1 MVAKY
6 RDRNAFRVISNWRIR
21 MACGSPK
28 LTNLSLPDLDPIIQ
42 IVQPS
47 ADLITKVVQ
56 YDAKVAGMNR
66 ESWCRNWVLNHKA
79 GKSFIAI
86 TKLPGSE
93 EVHVNG
99 YGQIHEI
106 SMNRLRIGPLYAEDE
121 SIARALVAKLLS
133 QYPDIQERDVRMSL
147 VADDDRTERIVL
159 ELGLD
164 ISQDYFE
171 LRMHTQ
177 YEVPFDKDR
186 MFIFSDSDV
195 NFV

>member
-21 MACGSPK
+21 MACGNPK
-28 LTNLSLPDLDPIIQ
+28 LTNFSYPNLDPIIR
-42 IVQPS
+42 IVEPS
-47 ADLITKVVQ
+47 ADLIMKVVQ

-66 ESWCRNWVLNHKA
+66 ESWCRNWVLNHKS
-79 GKSFIAI
+79 GKSFIAVSNA
-86 TKLPGSE
+86 PGSD
-93 EVHVNG
+93 EVQVTG
-99 YGQIHEI
+99 YGQIHEVN
-106 SMNRLRIGPLYAEDE
+106 MNRVRIGPLYAEDD
-121 SIARALVAKLLS
+121 SVARALIAKLLS
-133 QYPDIQERDVRMSL
+133 HYSDIEMRDVRMSI
-147 VADDDRTERIVL
+147 VADDDRTEKMVL

-164 ISQDYFE
+164 LSQDYFE

-186 MFIFSDSDV
+186 MFVFSDSDV

>member
-21 MACGSPK
+21 MACGSPN
-28 LTNLSLPDLDPIIQ
+28 LTNFSYLNLDPIIQ
-42 IVQPS
+42 IVDPS
-47 ADLITKVVQ
+47 VNLITKVVE
-56 YDAKVAGMNR
+56 YDEKVAGMNR
-66 ESWCRNWVLNHKA
+66 ESWCRNWVLSHKA

-86 TKLPGSE
+86 ANLPGSN
-93 EVHVNG
+93 EVLVKG

-106 SMNRLRIGPLYAEDE
+106 SGNRLRIGPLYAEDE
-121 SIARALVAKLLS
+121 SVARALIAKLVS
-133 QYPDIQERDVRMSL
+133 HYPDIHDREVRLSL
-147 VADDDRTERIVL
+147 VADDLRTEQIVL

-186 MFIFSDSDV
+186 MFLFSDSDV
-195 NFV
+195 NLV